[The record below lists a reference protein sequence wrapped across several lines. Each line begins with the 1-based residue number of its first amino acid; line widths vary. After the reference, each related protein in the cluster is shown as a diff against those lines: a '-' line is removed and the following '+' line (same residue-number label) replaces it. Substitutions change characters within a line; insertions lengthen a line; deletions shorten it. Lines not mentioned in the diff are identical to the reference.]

1 MGQEI
6 AVVVESLFYS
16 INAMSL
22 VFLAG
27 ASRGV
32 GREVAKQLVANG
44 HQVIAL
50 LRSEEAK
57 EELLTMGITVEFG
70 DALDLETMKTVV
82 GNHSVDA
89 VISTIGGVPGMDA
102 SNRPDYLG
110 NKNLI
115 DAAVAAKAKRFI
127 LISSIG
133 SGDSAI
139 ALPPNVLDTLGPVL
153 KEKAQAEDYLANSG
167 LDYTVIRPGGLV
179 SEAAT
184 GQEILTADVSV
195 AGSIPRAGVARLAVA
210 CMESDRA
217 KNKTLSA
224 IDLSM
229 QRTEGDIDTFDL

>member
-1 MGQEI
+1 M
-6 AVVVESLFYS
+6 S
-16 INAMSL
+16 I

-32 GREVAKQLVANG
+32 GREVAKQLIDKG
-44 HQVIAL
+44 HQVVAL
-50 LRSEEAK
+50 LRSEDAK
-57 EELLTMGITVEFG
+57 EALSTMGITVEFG
-70 DALDLETMKTVV
+70 DALDLDAIQAAM
-82 GNHSVDA
+82 GAHPVDV

-102 SNRPDYLG
+102 SDRPDYLG

-115 DAAVAAKAKRFI
+115 DAAVSAKVKRFI

-153 KEKAQAEDYLANSG
+153 KEKAQAEDHLVNSG

-179 SEAAT
+179 SEPAT
-184 GQEILTADVSV
+184 DQAILSADVSV
-195 AGSIPRAGVARLAVA
+195 AGSIPRAGVAQLAVA
-210 CMESDRA
+210 CMGSDRA
-217 KNKTLSA
+217 KNKILSA

-229 QRTEGDIDTFDL
+229 QRTEGDINVFEL

>member
-1 MGQEI
+1 
-6 AVVVESLFYS
+6 
-16 INAMSL
+16 MSF

-32 GREVAKQLVANG
+32 GREVAKQLIAGG
-44 HQVIAL
+44 HQVVAL
-50 LRSEEAK
+50 LRSEDAK
-57 EELLTMGITVEFG
+57 ESLANMGIATESG
-70 DALDLETMKTVV
+70 DALDAAAMSTSV
-82 GNHSVDA
+82 GAHPVDV

-102 SNRPDYLG
+102 GNLPDYLG

-115 DAAVAAKAKRFI
+115 DAAIAAQVKRFI

-139 ALPPNVLDTLGPVL
+139 ALPPNVLETLGPVL
-153 KEKAQAEDYLANSG
+153 KEKARAEEYLASSG

-179 SEAAT
+179 SQPAT
-184 GQEILTADVSV
+184 DQEILTADVSV
-195 AGSIPRAGVARLAVA
+195 AGSIPRAGVAQLTVA

-217 KNKTLSA
+217 KNQILSA

-229 QRTEGDIDTFDL
+229 QRTEGDIETFEL

>member
-1 MGQEI
+1 
-6 AVVVESLFYS
+6 
-16 INAMSL
+16 MSL

-32 GREVAKQLVANG
+32 GREIAKELVAKG
-44 HQVIAL
+44 HQAVAL
-50 LRSEEAK
+50 LRSEDAK
-57 EELLTMGITVEFG
+57 QELLGMGITLEFG
-70 DALDLETMKTVV
+70 NALDAEAVKAAVSA
-82 GNHSVDA
+82 HSVDV

-102 SNRPDYLG
+102 GDRPDYLG

-115 DAAVAAKAKRFI
+115 DAAIAAKANRFI

-153 KEKAQAEDYLANSG
+153 KEKAQAEDYLTNSG

-179 SEAAT
+179 TQPAT
-184 GQEILTADVSV
+184 NQEILTADVSV
-195 AGSIPRAGVARLAVA
+195 AGSIPRAGVARLTVA
-210 CMESDRA
+210 CMESDSA
-217 KNKTLSA
+217 KNKILSA

-229 QRTEGDIDTFDL
+229 QRTEGDIETFEL

>member
-1 MGQEI
+1 
-6 AVVVESLFYS
+6 
-16 INAMSL
+16 MSV

-32 GREVAKQLVANG
+32 GREIAKQLIAKG

-50 LRSEEAK
+50 LRSKDAEKA
-57 EELLTMGITVEFG
+57 LADMGITVRFG
-70 DALDLETMKTVV
+70 DALD
-82 GNHSVDA
+82 VDA
-89 VISTIGGVPGMDA
+89 VKTAVGAQAVDVVISTVGGVPSMEA
-102 SNRPDYLG
+102 SDLPDYLG

-115 DAAVAAKAKRFI
+115 DAAVVAKAKRFI

-139 ALPPNVLDTLGPVL
+139 ALPPNVLETLGPVL
-153 KEKAQAEDYLANSG
+153 KEKAQAEDYLVNSG

-184 GQEILTADVSV
+184 DQEILTADVSV
-195 AGSIPRAGVARLAVA
+195 SGSIPRAGVARLAVA
-210 CMESDRA
+210 CMESGRA
-217 KNKTLSA
+217 QNQILSA

>member
-1 MGQEI
+1 
-6 AVVVESLFYS
+6 
-16 INAMSL
+16 MSL

-32 GREVAKQLVANG
+32 GREIAQQLISKG
-44 HQVIAL
+44 HQVVAL
-50 LRSEEAK
+50 LRSEDAK
-57 EELLTMGITVEFG
+57 KALSDMGITVELG
-70 DALDLETMKTVV
+70 DALDAAAMKAAM
-82 GNHSVDA
+82 GAHSVDV
-89 VISTIGGVPGMDA
+89 VISTLGGVPGMEA
-102 SNRPDYLG
+102 SDRPDYLG

-115 DAAVAAKAKRFI
+115 DAAVAAQAKRFI

-153 KEKAQAEDYLANSG
+153 KEKALAEGHLTNSG

-179 SEAAT
+179 SEPAT
-184 GQEILTADVSV
+184 GQEILTTDVSV
-195 AGSIPRAGVARLAVA
+195 AGSIPRAGVAALAVA

-217 KNKTLSA
+217 KNQILSA

-229 QRTEGDIDTFDL
+229 QRTEGTIDTFKL